1 LTVDVRFT
9 ERHWTVD
16 LRLGASLQSLGL
28 ARVIVIDHADRRCTC
43 VLTEKLFMLETVE
56 TQTSQALVLV
66 SQTPQ
71 QALMSTEVPSL
82 DQVQR
87 EAIVDLLLLGMY
99 ADRHVAVAEQEFLAA
114 AIATLG
120 WDEFYSPEIYFQRVV
135 PTVREVLGNADRTC
149 GFLQNI
155 SARLDQVDV
164 MKFAIEKFSTLI
176 ALDGVTEASEAVLF
190 DAVMEIFFAAA

>member
-1 LTVDVRFT
+1 MCALRRVI
-9 ERHWTVD
+9 WTVD

-28 ARVIVIDHADRRCTC
+28 ARAIGHDHADRRRTC

-56 TQTSQALVLV
+56 IQTSQALVLV

-82 DQVQR
+82 DQGQI

-99 ADRHVAVAEQEFLAA
+99 ADQHVAVAEQEFLAE
-114 AIATLG
+114 AIATCG

-135 PTVREVLGNADRTC
+135 PTVREVLGNADRTR

-155 SARLDQVDV
+155 SARLDQVEL
-164 MKFAIEKFSTLI
+164 MKFAIEKFSALI
-176 ALDGVTEASEAVLF
+176 ALGGVTEESEALLF
-190 DAVMEIFFAAA
+190 DAVMETFFAAA

>member
-1 LTVDVRFT
+1 
-9 ERHWTVD
+9 
-16 LRLGASLQSLGL
+16 
-28 ARVIVIDHADRRCTC
+28 
-43 VLTEKLFMLETVE
+43 MLETVE
-56 TQTSQALVLV
+56 IQTSQALVLV

-82 DQVQR
+82 DQGQR

-99 ADRHVAVAEQEFLAA
+99 ADRHVAVAEQEFLVE

-135 PTVREVLGNADRTC
+135 PTVREVLGNADRTR

-155 SARLDQVDV
+155 SDRLDQVEL

-176 ALDGVTEASEAVLF
+176 GLGGVTEESEALLF
-190 DAVMEIFFAAA
+190 DAVMETFFAAA